1 MIEWRVGRLLPG
13 LLVLLAT
20 SPALAAGSNLCRQ
33 QEDALFSCTLTSGKQ
48 VSACAGVNE
57 PSSSATSSPSTYR
70 GLTYRFGSA
79 EHIEL
84 SLSGTFP
91 ALRKQIF
98 ADEETAQNPIED
110 DFYLRF
116 TNHTYSYLL
125 FSSTGP
131 STSVMGLAIFSGNRL
146 LKKTSCLPRN
156 VEFNAAYN
164 SLIALGVQ
172 PEQHHAGSLLFWSQV
187 LPKASPVLARKR
199 VASREK

>member
-1 MIEWRVGRLLPG
+1 MDIHAPDKPVHSLREFFIHIAIVTIGILIALGLEGVREVKMIEWRVGRLLPG

-116 TNHTYSYLL
+116 YKSHLQ
-125 FSSTGP
+125 
-131 STSVMGLAIFSGNRL
+131 
-146 LKKTSCLPRN
+146 LP
-156 VEFNAAYN
+156 
-164 SLIALGVQ
+164 ALQFHRPVYQCDGSRHFQWKPPAQKDQLPTAKRGV
-172 PEQHHAGSLLFWSQV
+172 
-187 LPKASPVLARKR
+187 
-199 VASREK
+199 